1 MRGYAPSVIAAL
13 MPLWSTAAM
22 PNPPATQMRTFH
34 LDAPLARVFPLFT
47 ANGERA
53 WAPGWEPRI
62 LSGAEERGSA
72 FITAAHGGGAVTW
85 IVTDYQPAQGRVS
98 YARLVQDSNIGLVD
112 VSCAE
117 ARGGT
122 DVSVRYTLTAVS
134 EAGEAFVAQ
143 FLADEHYTK
152 MIAEW
157 QAATRQALRLPAT
170 PQAAKGGLSQPRSLK

>member
-1 MRGYAPSVIAAL
+1 MYHNDGNRMRVCVLILMAAL

-22 PNPPATQMRTFH
+22 PNPPHTQMRTFH

-72 FITAAHGGGAVTW
+72 FITTAHNGGIVTW
-85 IVTDYQPAQGRVS
+85 IVTDYRPAQGRVS
-98 YARLVQDSNIGLVD
+98 YARLVHDSNIGLVD
-112 VSCAE
+112 VSCTE

-134 EAGEAFVAQ
+134 EAGESFVAQ

-152 MIAEW
+152 MIDEW
-157 QAATRQALRLPAT
+157 QAATREALRLPAT
-170 PQAAKGGLSQPRSLK
+170 P

>member
-1 MRGYAPSVIAAL
+1 MRACLPSLIAAL

-34 LDAPLARVFPLFT
+34 LDAPVARVFPLFT
-47 ANGERA
+47 ADGERA

-72 FITAAHGGGAVTW
+72 FITTVHSGGIVTW
-85 IVTDYQPAQGRVS
+85 VVTDYRPAQGHVS

-112 VSCAE
+112 VSCA
-117 ARGGT
+117 AVRGGT

-134 EAGEAFVAQ
+134 EAGESFVAR

-152 MIAEW
+152 MIDEW
-157 QAATRQALRLPAT
+157 QAATRKALGLPAT
-170 PQAAKGGLSQPRSLK
+170 P